1 MFSDW
6 DTVKVDIYIH
16 TWPTIFPVQDDP
28 ILPLKWSITLHGLV
42 DIAHSWS
49 LPQSKWMFLIVVMQ
63 LPQCATCI
71 WSAARTQ
78 VQWIWKCKI
87 NWLFFVV
94 VSTAFKKKTKKEN
107 AKSYR
112 FTSRFQPCQI
122 PVNNYPVERSPV
134 EIKLVEQYE
143 IKFNYSHYNFMNN
156 SSLLKHRKQMPP
168 KRNYCTKIQDPFIW
182 KRPAQNP
189 GLT

>member
-94 VSTAFKKKTKKEN
+94 VSTAFKKNKERECQELQIYIKISALSN
-107 AKSYR
+107 SCQQLSCWKI
-112 FTSRFQPCQI
+112 TSGNKAGGT
-122 PVNNYPVERSPV
+122 V
-134 EIKLVEQYE
+134 
-143 IKFNYSHYNFMNN
+143 
-156 SSLLKHRKQMPP
+156 
-168 KRNYCTKIQDPFIW
+168 RNKI
-182 KRPAQNP
+182 
-189 GLT
+189 